1 MLLLWRIFAFVKTDR
16 DVVNSHS
23 FLIKQFNHI
32 HPCTI
37 FRLCIFIFH
46 LYCLKLLEEYDN
58 MDMTKSDQIKAG
70 LQKSFRSGKSAKAST
85 VCYGYRATAEGDLIV
100 YPAEAIYVFHIF
112 ERFAAGD
119 SLGKISASLA
129 RMDVPSPTSK
139 ETISKILNNE
149 KYLGD
154 VIWGKTQFI
163 NGAQVKNID
172 LNAKTVMMSHH
183 PAIITKELFE
193 LVQMEKK
200 RRCRSHER

>member
-23 FLIKQFNHI
+23 FLTEQFNHL

-100 YPAEAIYVFHIF
+100 YPAEATYVFHIF

-119 SLGKISASLA
+119 SLGRFLP
-129 RMDVPSPTSK
+129 RW
-139 ETISKILNNE
+139 
-149 KYLGD
+149 LG
-154 VIWGKTQFI
+154 WMCHLPQAKRF
-163 NGAQVKNID
+163 GA
-172 LNAKTVMMSHH
+172 
-183 PAIITKELFE
+183 
-193 LVQMEKK
+193 KK
-200 RRCRSHER
+200 RFQRSSITRNILVTLFWEKLSS

>member
-1 MLLLWRIFAFVKTDR
+1 M
-16 DVVNSHS
+16 
-23 FLIKQFNHI
+23 
-32 HPCTI
+32 
-37 FRLCIFIFH
+37 
-46 LYCLKLLEEYDN
+46 E
-58 MDMTKSDQIKAG
+58 MTRSEQIKAG

-85 VCYGYRATAEGDLIV
+85 VCYGYRVTAEGNLMV

-129 RMDVPSPTSK
+129 RMGVLSPTGKEIWSK

-154 VIWGKTQFI
+154 VILGKTQYI
-163 NGAQVKNID
+163 NGVQVKNID
-172 LNAKTVMMSHH
+172 LNTKTVMMNHH
-183 PAIITKELFE
+183 PAIITEELYD
-193 LVQMEKK
+193 LVQIEKK

>member
-1 MLLLWRIFAFVKTDR
+1 M
-16 DVVNSHS
+16 
-23 FLIKQFNHI
+23 
-32 HPCTI
+32 
-37 FRLCIFIFH
+37 
-46 LYCLKLLEEYDN
+46 E
-58 MDMTKSDQIKAG
+58 MTRSEQIKAG

-85 VCYGYRATAEGDLIV
+85 VCYGYRVTAEGDLMV

-129 RMDVPSPTSK
+129 RMGVLSPTGKEIWSK

-163 NGAQVKNID
+163 NGMQVKNND
-172 LNAKTVMMSHH
+172 LNTKTVMMNHH
-183 PAIITKELFE
+183 PAIITEELYD
-193 LVQMEKK
+193 LVQIKKK

>member
-1 MLLLWRIFAFVKTDR
+1 M
-16 DVVNSHS
+16 
-23 FLIKQFNHI
+23 
-32 HPCTI
+32 
-37 FRLCIFIFH
+37 
-46 LYCLKLLEEYDN
+46 E
-58 MDMTKSDQIKAG
+58 MTRSEQIKAG

-85 VCYGYRATAEGDLIV
+85 VCYGYRVTAEGDLIV

-129 RMDVPSPTSK
+129 RMGVLSPTGKEIWSK

-154 VIWGKTQFI
+154 VILGKTQFI

-172 LNAKTVMMSHH
+172 LNTKTVIMNHH
-183 PAIITKELFE
+183 PAIITEELYD
-193 LVQMEKK
+193 LVQIEKK